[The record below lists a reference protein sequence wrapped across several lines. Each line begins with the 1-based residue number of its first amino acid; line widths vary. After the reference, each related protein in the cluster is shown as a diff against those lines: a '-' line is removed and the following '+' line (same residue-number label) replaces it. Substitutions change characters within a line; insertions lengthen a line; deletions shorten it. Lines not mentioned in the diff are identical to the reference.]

1 MESTSKLSKKYGLFT
16 AICMVVGIVIGSGVF
31 FKAQTILQKTD
42 GDLPLGILAWII
54 GGVIMLVCILAFAM
68 MAQKYIK
75 VNGIV
80 DYAEATVGGK
90 YGYYVGWFMSTI
102 YYPTLTSVLSWL
114 SARYTLV
121 FITSCW
127 PDFPLVIPAA
137 EGGCVIG
144 PECIALMM
152 FYMCCAY
159 FVNAISP
166 KLAGKI
172 QTSTTV
178 IKLIPLGLMAV
189 VGIIVGLVSP
199 THMLVN
205 NFAAAKDLLPSD
217 ASTSSLLLS
226 AVCATAFAYEG
237 WIIATSINSELKDA
251 KRNLPKALVIGG
263 IIIISVYIAYYVG
276 VAGGATVE
284 TLMADGATTAF
295 TNIFGNVLGNILN
308 LFIAISCIGT
318 MNGLML
324 GCTRGMY
331 ALAVRGEGP
340 RPEVFAQVDPETNMP
355 NNASIFAL
363 LITGFWGMYF
373 YLACLAGTWSGPFV
387 FDSSELPII
396 TIYLLY
402 IPIFIAWMK
411 KEKDEKAFRRFVLPA
426 LGIICSLFMVYAC
439 IVGHGME
446 NVWYLIVFA
455 AFMFAGWLLNRK
467 NTKNKLN

>member
-1 MESTSKLSKKYGLFT
+1 MDKLQKRYGLLT

-31 FKAQTILQKTD
+31 FKAQTILQKT
-42 GDLPLGILAWII
+42 GGNMPLGILAWII
-54 GGVIMLVCILAFAM
+54 GGVIMLTCLLAFSV
-68 MAQKYIK
+68 MAQKFEK

-80 DYAEATVGGK
+80 DYAEACVSSR
-90 YGYYVGWFMSTI
+90 YAYYIGWFLSII
-102 YYPTLTSVLSWL
+102 YYPCLTSVLAWL

-121 FITSCW
+121 FITSVA
-127 PDFPLVIPAA
+127 PNFPLLGLGAA
-137 EGGCVIG
+137 AGAETILG
-144 PECIALMM
+144 PECMSLAM
-152 FYMCCAY
+152 FYLCCAY
-159 FVNAISP
+159 AVNALSP
-166 KLAGKI
+166 KLAGKL
-172 QTSTTV
+172 QVSTTI
-178 IKLIPLGLMAV
+178 IKLIPLFLMAIAGIV
-189 VGIIVGLVSP
+189 VGIANGTLA
-199 THMLVN
+199 N
-205 NFAAAKDLLPSD
+205 NFKTLADVGAANATGSPLL
-217 ASTSSLLLS
+217 AS
-226 AVCATAFAYEG
+226 VCATAFAYEG
-237 WIIATSINSELKDA
+237 WIIATSINAELKDA
-251 KRNLPKALVIGG
+251 KKNLPRALVIGA
-263 IIIISVYIAYYVG
+263 IIIIATYIFYYVG
-276 VAGGATVE
+276 VAGGATNQE
-284 TLMADGATTAF
+284 LIDSGATVAF
-295 TNIFGNVLGNILN
+295 INVFGNVLGNILN

-455 AFMFAGWLLNRK
+455 AFMFVGWLLNRK